1 MDNILSIIV
10 VLSII
15 LYSVI
20 AQVIKDKRI
29 QERRMLTKDEE
40 EELTPFDILREIGA
54 KQPEVTPK
62 QQEGR
67 VEIIKQI
74 EPIKKP
80 KITPKKSDNHS
91 KSGKKVQEQ
100 PTTPEIKSSK
110 VDFDVERAVIEAEIL
125 RPKYLDY

>member
-40 EELTPFDILREIGA
+40 KELTPFDIFREIGA
-54 KQPEVTPK
+54 EQPEVTPK

-67 VEIIKQI
+67 VEIKQI

-100 PTTPEIKSSK
+100 PTTPEIKNSK

>member
-40 EELTPFDILREIGA
+40 EEELTPFDIFREIGA
-54 KQPEVTPK
+54 EQPEVTPK

-67 VEIIKQI
+67 VEIKQI